1 MIKVNDGVFY
11 LATPKTSYIFKVGE
25 CDILEHLY
33 YGKRLDCFNVELLSS
48 HQEVKFS
55 DGIAYNKDHIHLFLQ
70 NLMTEFST
78 QGRGDYRMT
87 AMKACYDNGHSTLD
101 FVYDAYE
108 IQKGAPIIE
117 GLPCAYGDDFETLVV
132 TLKET
137 LLPLTVKLYYV
148 VSDTTDVIVRYTTVE
163 NNGTDCIYIQA
174 LASLQLDIPNPD
186 WNLITLDGAWSRE
199 RFIHEAPLRQGI
211 HINDSKN
218 GASSAMHNPAIALRS
233 PKATNFQ
240 GDVYGFNLIYSG
252 NHQESVE
259 VSIFGRTRVLT
270 GINPQTFTWK
280 LEGGSKFTT
289 PQAVMTYS
297 HEGLNGMTQQMHQF
311 VQNCI
316 CRGYWSH
323 KERPILI
330 NNWEATGFKFDE
342 KKILDLADCAKDVGL
357 ELLVLDD
364 GWFGKR
370 NDDTTSLGDW
380 FVNKEKLPNG
390 IVGLADAVHKKGL
403 MFGLWFEPEMI
414 SEDSDLFRA
423 HPDWRISIPNRAPGV
438 GRNQYVLDMTREEVT
453 DYLIACISSIIEN
466 SKLDYI
472 KWDFNRFISDPNTQG
487 SNQYFMGEF
496 YHRYVM
502 GFYKVLG
509 TLVNKYPKI
518 LFEGCSAGGN
528 RFDLGALCYTPQI
541 WASDDTDVFMRQY
554 IQDGTSLFYP
564 ISSIGA
570 HVSASPNKQTMR
582 ISSIDDRFN
591 VAAFGAFGYELD
603 LTKLSKEE
611 LEAVKKQVEFYKEN
625 RKLFQ
630 YGKFFRIS
638 DYGEGKGKLSWAVTD
653 GKKTVVLNGYMHS
666 LISQPNDNRLTV
678 PIDEMTSEAV
688 SQAWYKV
695 SKRTQLID
703 KTRLDEKRAKLIE
716 DGRYTNEYEVKV
728 PGGQLANAGVVLPQ
742 RFTGNGDIRLIRIL
756 PDFSTELYIIERL

>member
-1 MIKVNDGVFY
+1 MIKVKDGVFH

-25 CDILEHLY
+25 CNILEHLH
-33 YGKRLDCFNVELLSS
+33 YGKRLDFFNVDLLSN
-48 HQEVKFS
+48 HQEVKFA
-55 DGIAYNKDHIHLFLQ
+55 DAVAYNKDHKLLFLE

-78 QGRGDYRMT
+78 EGRGDYRIP
-87 AMKACYDNGHSTLD
+87 AIKASYDNGHFVLD
-101 FVYDAYE
+101 FVYDLYE
-108 IQKGAPIIE
+108 IKKGAPVIE
-117 GLPCAYGDDFETLVV
+117 GLPCAYGDDFETLIV
-132 TLKET
+132 TLKEK

-148 VSDTTDVIVRYTTVE
+148 VSNTCDVIVRFTTVE
-163 NNGTDCIYIQA
+163 NNGSNPIYIHS
-174 LASLQLDIPNPD
+174 LASLQLDIPSPN
-186 WNLITLDGAWSRE
+186 WNLITLDGAWCRE
-199 RFIHEAPLRQGI
+199 RFIQEAHLRQGI

-218 GASSAMHNPAIALRS
+218 GASSAMHNPAIALKS
-233 PKATNFQ
+233 PRATNFN

-259 VSIFGRTRVLT
+259 VSNFGRVRVLT

-280 LEGGSKFTT
+280 LEAGNKFST

-297 HEGLNGMTQQMHQF
+297 HEGLNGMSQQMHQF
-311 VQNCI
+311 IQNHI
-316 CRGYWSH
+316 CRGYWAQ

-330 NNWEATGFKFDE
+330 NNWEATGFEFDE
-342 KKILDLADCAKDVGL
+342 KRILELADCAKDLGI

-370 NDDTTSLGDW
+370 NNDTTSLGDW
-380 FVNKEKLPNG
+380 TVNKNKLPNG
-390 IVGLADAVHKKGL
+390 LSGLSKNIHKKGM
-403 MFGLWFEPEMI
+403 MFGIWVEPEMI
-414 SEDSDLFRA
+414 SEDSDIFTS
-423 HPDWRISIPNRAPGV
+423 HPDWRISIPNREPGV
-438 GRNQYVLDMTREEVT
+438 GRNQYVLDWTREDVT
-453 DYLIACISSIIEN
+453 DYMIACILNIIED
-466 SKLDYI
+466 SKADYV

-487 SNQYFMGEF
+487 PNQYYMGEF
-496 YHRYVM
+496 FHRYVM

-509 TLVNKYPKI
+509 SLVDKYPKI

-603 LTKLSKEE
+603 LTKLKKHE
-611 LEAVKKQVEFYKEN
+611 LDAIKKQVKFYKEN

-630 YGKFFRIS
+630 FGRFSRIS
-638 DYGEGKGKLSWAVTD
+638 DYNEGMGELSWVVTD
-653 GKKTVVLNGYMHS
+653 GKKTVFMKGFMHS
-666 LISQPNDNRLTV
+666 LPSQPNDNRLII
-678 PIDEMTSEAV
+678 PIDEISNEDV
-688 SQAWYKV
+688 SCTYY
-695 SKRTQLID
+695 SLCRRPQLID
-703 KTRLDEKRAKLIE
+703 KSRLDEKKSNLFE
-716 DGRYTNEYEVKV
+716 DGQYTNEYKV
-728 PGGQLANAGVVLPQ
+728 TIPGGQLAYSGILLNQ
-742 RFTGNGDIRLIRIL
+742 RFAGNGDICLTRIL
-756 PDFSTELYIIERL
+756 PDFSTELYLIERL

>member
-1 MIKVNDGVFY
+1 MIKVKDGVFH

-25 CDILEHLY
+25 CNILEHLH
-33 YGKRLDCFNVELLSS
+33 YGKRLDFFNVDLLSN
-48 HQEVKFS
+48 HQEVKFA
-55 DGIAYNKDHIHLFLQ
+55 DAVAYNKEHKLLFLE

-78 QGRGDYRMT
+78 EGRGDYRIP
-87 AMKACYDNGHSTLD
+87 AMKASYDNGHFVLD
-101 FVYDAYE
+101 FVYDLYE
-108 IQKGAPIIE
+108 IKKGAPVIE
-117 GLPCAYGDDFETLVV
+117 GLPCAYGDDFETLIV
-132 TLKET
+132 TLKEK

-148 VSDTTDVIVRYTTVE
+148 VSNTCDVIVRFTTVE
-163 NNGTDCIYIQA
+163 NNGSNSIYIHS
-174 LASLQLDIPNPD
+174 LASLQLDIPSPN

-199 RFIHEAPLRQGI
+199 RFIQEAHLRQGI

-218 GASSAMHNPAIALRS
+218 GASSAMHNPAIALKS
-233 PKATNFQ
+233 PRATNFT

-259 VSIFGRTRVLT
+259 VSNFGRVRVLT

-280 LEGGSKFTT
+280 LEAGNKFST

-297 HEGLNGMTQQMHQF
+297 HEGLNGMSQQMHQF
-311 VQNCI
+311 IQNHI
-316 CRGYWSH
+316 CRGYWAQ

-330 NNWEATGFKFDE
+330 NNWEATGFEFDE
-342 KKILDLADCAKDVGL
+342 KRILELADCAKDLGI

-370 NDDTTSLGDW
+370 NNDTTSLGDW
-380 FVNKEKLPNG
+380 TVNKNKLPNG
-390 IVGLADAVHKKGL
+390 LSGLSKNIHKKGM
-403 MFGLWFEPEMI
+403 MFGIWVEPEMI
-414 SEDSDLFRA
+414 SEDSDLFA
-423 HPDWRISIPNRAPGV
+423 SHPDWRISIPNREPGV
-438 GRNQYVLDMTREEVT
+438 GRNQYVLDWTREDVT
-453 DYLIACISSIIEN
+453 DYMIACISNIIED
-466 SKLDYI
+466 SKADYV

-487 SNQYFMGEF
+487 PNQYYMGEF
-496 YHRYVM
+496 FHRYVM

-509 TLVNKYPKI
+509 SLVDKYPKI

-603 LTKLSKEE
+603 LTKLKKHE
-611 LEAVKKQVEFYKEN
+611 LDAIKKQVKFYKEN

-630 YGKFFRIS
+630 FGKFSRIS
-638 DYGEGKGKLSWAVTD
+638 DYNEGMGELSWVVTD
-653 GKKTVVLNGYMHS
+653 GKKTVFMKGFMHS
-666 LISQPNDNRLTV
+666 LPSQPNDNRLII
-678 PIDEMTSEAV
+678 PIDKISNEDV
-688 SQAWYKV
+688 SCTYY
-695 SKRTQLID
+695 SLCRRPQLID
-703 KTRLDEKRAKLIE
+703 KSRLDEKKSNLFE
-716 DGRYTNEYEVKV
+716 DGQYTNEYKVTV
-728 PGGQLANAGVVLPQ
+728 PGGQLAYSGILLNQ
-742 RFTGNGDIRLIRIL
+742 RFAGNGDICLTRIL
-756 PDFSTELYIIERL
+756 PDFSTELYLIERL

>member
-1 MIKVNDGVFY
+1 MITVKDGVFH
-11 LATPKTSYIFKVGE
+11 LLTPKTSYIFKVGE

-33 YGKRLDCFNVELLSS
+33 YGKRLDCFNVDLLSS
-48 HQEVKFS
+48 HQEVKFA
-55 DGIAYNKDHIHLFLQ
+55 DAVAYNKDHKLLFLE

-78 QGRGDYRMT
+78 EGRGDYRMP
-87 AMKACYDNGHSTLD
+87 AMKASYDNGHCVLD
-101 FVYDAYE
+101 FVYDLYE
-108 IQKGAPIIE
+108 IKKGAPFIE
-117 GLPCAYGDDFETLVV
+117 GLPCAYGNDFETLIVS
-132 TLKET
+132 LKEKV
-137 LLPLTVKLYYV
+137 LPLTVKLYYV
-148 VSDTTDVIVRYTTVE
+148 VSNTTDVIVRFTTVE
-163 NNGTDCIYIQA
+163 NNGTDTIYVQA
-174 LASLQLDIPNPD
+174 LASLQLDLPNPD

-199 RFIHEAPLRQGI
+199 RFIQEAPLRQGI

-218 GASSAMHNPAIALRS
+218 GASSAMHNPAIALKS
-233 PKATNFQ
+233 PKSTNFN

-259 VSIFGRTRVLT
+259 LSNFGRVRVLI

-280 LEGGSKFTT
+280 LESGSKFST

-297 HEGLNGMTQQMHQF
+297 NEGLNGMSQQMHYF

-316 CRGYWSH
+316 CRGYWNH

-342 KKILDLADCAKDVGL
+342 KKILELADCAKDLGI
-357 ELLVLDD
+357 ELFVLDD

-380 FVNKEKLPNG
+380 TVNKNKLPNG
-390 IVGLADAVHKKGL
+390 LSGLAESIHRKGM
-403 MFGLWFEPEMI
+403 MFGIWVEPEMI
-414 SEDSDLFRA
+414 SEDSNLFRA
-423 HPDWRISIPNRAPGV
+423 HPDWRISISNREPGI
-438 GRNQYVLDMTREEVT
+438 GRNQYVLDLTREDVT
-453 DYLIACISSIIEN
+453 DYMIACISNVIEDSN
-466 SKLDYI
+466 ADYV

-487 SNQYFMGEF
+487 PNQYFMGEF
-496 YHRYVM
+496 FHRYVL

-509 TLVNKYPKI
+509 TLVDKYPRI
-518 LFEGCSAGGN
+518 LFEGCSSGGN

-570 HVSASPNKQTMR
+570 HVSDSPNKQTMR

-603 LTKLSKEE
+603 LTKLGKSE
-611 LEAVKKQVEFYKEN
+611 LEAIKRQVEFYKEN

-630 YGKFFRIS
+630 YGKFSRVS
-638 DYGEGKGKLSWAVTD
+638 DYGDGKGQLSWAVTD
-653 GKKTVVLNGYMHS
+653 GKKTVFLRGFMHN
-666 LISQPNDNRLTV
+666 LPSQPNDNRLII
-678 PIDEMTSEAV
+678 PIDEMSNEDV
-688 SQAWYKV
+688 SSTWYCL
-695 SKRTQLID
+695 SKRPQLID
-703 KTRLDEKRAKLIE
+703 KSRFDEKKANLIE
-716 DGRYTNEYEVKV
+716 DGQYTSEYSVTV
-728 PGGQLANAGVVLPQ
+728 PGGQLSFSGILLNQ
-742 RFTGNGDIRLIRIL
+742 RFAGNGDIHLTRIL
-756 PDFSTELYIIERL
+756 PDFSTELYLVERL

>member
-1 MIKVNDGVFY
+1 MIKVKDGVFH

-25 CDILEHLY
+25 CNILEHLH
-33 YGKRLDCFNVELLSS
+33 YGKRLDFFNVDLLSN
-48 HQEVKFS
+48 HQEVKFA
-55 DGIAYNKDHIHLFLQ
+55 DAVAYNKEHKLLFLE

-78 QGRGDYRMT
+78 EGRGDYRIP
-87 AMKACYDNGHSTLD
+87 AMKASYDNGHFVLD
-101 FVYDAYE
+101 FVYDLYE
-108 IQKGAPIIE
+108 IKKGAPVIE
-117 GLPCAYGDDFETLVV
+117 GLPCAYGDDFETLIV
-132 TLKET
+132 TLKEK

-148 VSDTTDVIVRYTTVE
+148 VSNTCDVIVRFTTVE
-163 NNGTDCIYIQA
+163 NNGSNPIYIHS
-174 LASLQLDIPNPD
+174 LASLQLDIPSPN

-199 RFIHEAPLRQGI
+199 RFIQEAHLRQGI

-218 GASSAMHNPAIALRS
+218 GASSAMHNPAIALKS
-233 PKATNFQ
+233 PRATNFN

-259 VSIFGRTRVLT
+259 VSNFGRVRVLT

-280 LEGGSKFTT
+280 LEAGNKFST

-297 HEGLNGMTQQMHQF
+297 HEGLNGMSQQMHQF
-311 VQNCI
+311 IQNHI
-316 CRGYWSH
+316 CRGYWAQ

-330 NNWEATGFKFDE
+330 NNWEATGFEFDE
-342 KKILDLADCAKDVGL
+342 KRILELADCAKDLGI

-380 FVNKEKLPNG
+380 TVNKNKLPNG
-390 IVGLADAVHKKGL
+390 LSGLSKSIHQKGM
-403 MFGLWFEPEMI
+403 MFGIWVEPEMI
-414 SEDSDLFRA
+414 SEDSDLFTS
-423 HPDWRISIPNRAPGV
+423 HPDWRISIPNREPGV
-438 GRNQYVLDMTREEVT
+438 GRNQYVLDWTREDVT
-453 DYLIACISSIIEN
+453 DYMMACISNIIED
-466 SKLDYI
+466 SKADYV

-487 SNQYFMGEF
+487 PNQYYMGEF
-496 YHRYVM
+496 FHRYVM

-509 TLVNKYPKI
+509 SLVDKYPKI

-603 LTKLSKEE
+603 LTKLKKHE
-611 LEAVKKQVEFYKEN
+611 LDAIKKQVKFYKEN

-630 YGKFFRIS
+630 FGKFSRIS
-638 DYGEGKGKLSWAVTD
+638 DYNEGMGELSWVVTD
-653 GKKTVVLNGYMHS
+653 GKKTVFMKGFMHS
-666 LISQPNDNRLTV
+666 LPSQPNDNRLII
-678 PIDEMTSEAV
+678 PIDEISNEDV
-688 SQAWYKV
+688 SCTYY
-695 SKRTQLID
+695 SLCRRPQLID
-703 KTRLDEKRAKLIE
+703 KSRLDEKKSNLFE
-716 DGRYTNEYEVKV
+716 YGQYTSEYNVTV
-728 PGGQLANAGVVLPQ
+728 PGGQLAYSGILLNQ
-742 RFTGNGDIRLIRIL
+742 RFAGNGDICLTRIL
-756 PDFSTELYIIERL
+756 PDFSTELYLIERL